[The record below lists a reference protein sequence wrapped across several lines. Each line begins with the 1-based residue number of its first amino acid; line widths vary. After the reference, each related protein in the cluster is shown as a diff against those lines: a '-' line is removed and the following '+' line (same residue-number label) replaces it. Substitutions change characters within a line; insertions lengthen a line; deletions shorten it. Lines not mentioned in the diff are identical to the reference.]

1 MTTLHD
7 DLKDLALNGITG
19 SLEFHLCSSNPANR
33 AAVTSTTLGNK
44 ASPVIGSVSDSS
56 SPAGRKRTIA
66 AISDGT
72 VTTTGTATHWA
83 IIDGTKMLASGSLG
97 SSQALAA
104 PGTFTTDAAD
114 IVIEDAVSL

>member
-1 MTTLHD
+1 MATFHD

-19 SLEFHLCSSNPANR
+19 SLTFHLCSASPADR
-33 AAVTSTTLGNK
+33 AAVISTTLGNK
-44 ASPVIGSVSDSS
+44 SGPSIGVVGNSTT
-56 SPAGRKRTIA
+56 PAGRKRTIA
-66 AISDGT
+66 AITDGT

-83 IIDGTKMLASGSLG
+83 IVDGTKMFASGSLS